1 MNTTCVLISKTV
13 ISNFLMGVYI
23 VAFILGLTFNLL
35 TLGPIIQQVRRHN
48 VLGVFLLNLL
58 LSDLLYILTMPLWV
72 NYYHNYH
79 RWGLGSASCSVA
91 GFIYYSNMYISIFL
105 LCCISLDR
113 CLAVTRPLRSKA
125 IRSSRN
131 AWLLCT
137 GVVVTVMS
145 LHVLVLI
152 KDNLTDAHDE
162 VNNNDRCYE
171 TYPMPEPVAR
181 FNMARVGV
189 GFLLPLLV
197 LGGSYSMVVGTVG
210 QSHGL
215 SPKAKRKVRLLSF
228 GVIGI
233 FTVCFAPYHILLL
246 ARSLVF
252 YLRNLEDYC
261 GFERAT
267 HFPFSCMLALSSL
280 NSVVD
285 PVLYVL
291 VSNVKE
297 DFRLCWGRTGRR
309 MSRRRL
315 RGGGGG
321 GQACEFGRMKVE
333 TEGKGEERGQGSP
346 ATARTQTNSI

>member
-1 MNTTCVLISKTV
+1 MHTV
-13 ISNFLMGVYI
+13 VGPSIHPSIHL
-23 VAFILGLTFNLL
+23 FIGSFF
-35 TLGPIIQQVRRHN
+35 QVRSHN

-79 RWGLGSASCSVA
+79 RWGLGPASCSVA

-113 CLAVTRPLRSKA
+113 CLAVTRPLRSRA

-137 GVVVTVMS
+137 AVVLTITA

-152 KDNLTDAHDE
+152 KVNVTDAHDK
-162 VNNNDRCYE
+162 VNGNDRCYE

-181 FNMARVGV
+181 FNLARVGV

-197 LGGSYSMVVGTVG
+197 LGCSYSMVVGAVD
-210 QSHGL
+210 QSRGL

-233 FTVCFAPYHILLL
+233 FSVCFAPYHILLL

-252 YLRNLEDYC
+252 YLKDNLEDYC
-261 GFERAT
+261 QFERAT
-267 HFPFSCMLALSSL
+267 HFPFSCLLALSTL
-280 NSVVD
+280 NSVLD

-297 DFRLCWGRTGRR
+297 DFRLCWGWTGWR

-315 RGGGGG
+315 GGGGGG
-321 GQACEFGRMKVE
+321 GQAGTFGRMEVE
-333 TEGKGEERGQGSP
+333 TEGKGEERGQGSS
-346 ATARTQTNSI
+346 ATATSQRTQTYSI